1 MDQVTFRLVVGST
14 EYVLSG
20 WMAAA
25 CVIAGVALMSLGVIW
40 LVKQVRSWRQANVL
54 SRSAEPGPRFVG
66 NVVRNKALYDGWY
79 YSDQIYGAG
88 TINDIF
94 FHVGEWTDADKQ
106 RWREWRKRTK
116 NFHMAEEPW
125 RAGEFGYS

>member
-1 MDQVTFRLVVGST
+1 MDPVVFRLVIGST

-20 WMAAA
+20 WMAMA
-25 CVIAGVALMSLGVIW
+25 CVNVAVVLMILGVIW
-40 LVKQVRSWRQANVL
+40 LVEQVRSWRLANVL

-66 NVVRNKALYDGWY
+66 NVVRDGWWY
-79 YSDQIYGAG
+79 YSVPSNGDL
-88 TINDIF
+88 TIGDNFI
-94 FHVGEWTDADKQ
+94 HNGEWTDADKQ

-125 RAGEFGYS
+125 DERAR